1 MKRIRVRRLF
11 NLNGVELGLATILG
25 VLGGIYIWKPVLDKA
40 YSSQKE
46 ETLETQSQEGS
57 NNKGS

>member
-1 MKRIRVRRLF
+1 MKRVRVRRLF

-46 ETLETQSQEGS
+46 ETLETQSQKGS
-57 NNKGS
+57 NKGS